1 MNSPGLLKAYQKT
14 LINSVSIFKYWK
26 WIAIQSNIKLDGEIL
41 ELSTDTLDDYLE
53 KFRNAIKIY
62 ELKAPE
68 IFVIVD
74 KVSKTTLPLQ
84 VQTLLANI
92 SASWCLLWKM

>member
-1 MNSPGLLKAYQKT
+1 
-14 LINSVSIFKYWK
+14 
-26 WIAIQSNIKLDGEIL
+26 
-41 ELSTDTLDDYLE
+41 LDDYLE

-92 SASWCLLWKM
+92 SAS